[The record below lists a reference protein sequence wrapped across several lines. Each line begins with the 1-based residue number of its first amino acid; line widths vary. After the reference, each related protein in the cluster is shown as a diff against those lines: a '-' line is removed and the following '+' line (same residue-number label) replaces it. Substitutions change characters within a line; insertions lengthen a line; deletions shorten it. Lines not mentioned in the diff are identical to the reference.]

1 MSYKTKTNYL
11 LETFTILALA
21 AIFVFSYPKTA
32 EASHHERHPASTHHF
47 NIEDAMNNKEIVLM
61 AIGTAVYYREY
72 CAGLTNIGMS
82 YLDKAIAQHKI
93 NVYTMSKEAQ
103 YKVGYKLA
111 ESYPT
116 CGKLRFAI
124 SDAGLGAMIR

>member
-1 MSYKTKTNYL
+1 MKHEK
-11 LETFTILALA
+11 IKLAMLTTLIVGVWFMFPA
-21 AIFVFSYPKTA
+21 TTL
-32 EASHHERHPASTHHF
+32 ASHHERHAASTHQF
-47 NIEDAMNNKEIVLM
+47 NIDDAMNNKDIVLL
-61 AIGTAVYYREY
+61 AIGTAVYYREF

-82 YLDKAIAQHKI
+82 YLDKAIAKHKI
-93 NVYTMSKEAQ
+93 NVHTMSKEQQ

-111 ESYPT
+111 EGYPT